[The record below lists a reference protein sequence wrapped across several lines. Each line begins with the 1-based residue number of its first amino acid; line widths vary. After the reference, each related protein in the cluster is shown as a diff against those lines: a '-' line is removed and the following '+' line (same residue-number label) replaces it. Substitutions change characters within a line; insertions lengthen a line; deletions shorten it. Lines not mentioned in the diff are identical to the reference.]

1 MSTSFSATSSEICE
15 NFRKN
20 AAQHMKGRSLAR
32 TAPGVLTLRRMRS
45 ARQDSVNLR
54 AKRASNVY
62 KLLLNPANT
71 DFS

>member
-1 MSTSFSATSSEICE
+1 MSTSFSATSSAICE
-15 NFRKN
+15 NEGTLPCEN
-20 AAQHMKGRSLAR
+20 G
-32 TAPGVLTLRRMRS
+32 PCVLTLRRMRS
-45 ARQDSVNLR
+45 ARLDSVNLR